1 MYVHIVLS
9 ADENSSIKKTEEGIV
24 VIKSWGW
31 EMHKENNKHVQYNRT
46 NRRAHEVVYNDKIM
60 TIAKN
65 IEVSSTSEKSFED
78 AIQKGVARIAKTVN
92 NVQGAWVK
100 EQKVGITDGKINK
113 YHVIMIVS
121 FVINEDTDLS

>member
-1 MYVHIVLS
+1 
-9 ADENSSIKKTEEGIV
+9 
-24 VIKSWGW
+24 
-31 EMHKENNKHVQYNRT
+31 
-46 NRRAHEVVYNDKIM
+46 M

-78 AIQKGVARIAKTVN
+78 AIQKGVARIAKTVK

-100 EQKVGITDGKINK
+100 EQKVAITDGKISK

-121 FVINEDTDLS
+121 FVINEDSDIS

>member
-1 MYVHIVLS
+1 M
-9 ADENSSIKKTEEGIV
+9 IKI
-24 VIKSWGW
+24 
-31 EMHKENNKHVQYNRT
+31 NNYKD
-46 NRRAHEVVYNDKIM
+46 DKIM

-78 AIQKGVARIAKTVN
+78 AIQKGVARIAKTIN

-100 EQKVGITDGKINK
+100 EQKVGITDGKIDK

-121 FVINEDTDLS
+121 FVISDDSDLG